1 MEISIMQ
8 NCYVVSSEAAIP
20 AHLKDRTPYRF
31 SDTRISYRIDRQK
44 ALDTD
49 GRVMEAGAVEFRAAI
64 TPGQLA
70 VLCEPTELWADE
82 LSEAERFRSVYDP
95 EIQRGEKDKGTKR
108 VPVLNEKNIE
118 SMIDDIRKNEFEC
131 PELMWNLR
139 YGLVSWV
146 YVEDK
151 RELLIFEGVATRPDT
166 NHRHHA
172 IVRMHKTYRKWVRET
187 QDEKMEK
194 YNPKR
199 EYALAIYTDSFEGEA
214 HKFFVLNSKG
224 WKVAQGK
231 AHYVASMMNDPH
243 AHAKLARDLMKA
255 SGVLGEGNVEIVG
268 TTLSKNSAKMV
279 LFYTL
284 VRGLQSAFA
293 YVPTEQDEYNNLL
306 QYLSAFIAELHRVR
320 PAEIALLSVERRQH
334 VRSQSIADQ
343 AIAWIA
349 YFHLAAQ
356 LRDDPSWKN
365 KLDTLAKPYKN
376 GKYQGDLFARK
387 NPLWQARGILAPDAK
402 GNLRVIS
409 NRNAQQQL
417 ITTLMGIV
425 LPAKAP
431 AKAAK

>member
-1 MEISIMQ
+1 MH
-8 NCYVVSSEAAIP
+8 NCYVIATEAAMP
-20 AHLKDRTPYRF
+20 AHLQDRAPCRF
-31 SDTRISYRIDRQK
+31 PDTRISYRVDRHK
-44 ALDTD
+44 ALDSD
-49 GRVMEAGAVEFRAAI
+49 GRVVEAGAVEFRAGI

-70 VLCEPTELWADE
+70 VLCEPTELWAEE
-82 LSEAERFRSVYDP
+82 LSEAERFRSVYDS
-95 EIQRGEKDKGTKR
+95 EIQRGEKGKGSKR
-108 VPVLNEKNIE
+108 VPVLNEKNIQ

-131 PELMWNLR
+131 PELMWNVR

-172 IVRMHKTYRKWVRET
+172 IVRMHKTYRKWMRET

-243 AHAKLARDLMKA
+243 AHSKLARDLMKEC
-255 SGVLGEGNVEIVG
+255 GVLGEANVEIVG

-293 YVPTEQDEYNNLL
+293 YVPTDQNEYSSLL
-306 QYLSAFIAELHRVR
+306 QYLSAFIAELRRVR
-320 PAEIALLSVERRQH
+320 PAEIALLSVERRQN

-343 AIAWIA
+343 AITWIA
-349 YFHLAAQ
+349 YFHLAAH
-356 LRDDPSWKN
+356 LRDDLSWKDR
-365 KLDTLAKPYKN
+365 LDVLAKPYRHS
-376 GKYQGDLFARK
+376 KYQGDLFARK
-387 NPLWQARGILAPDAK
+387 NPLWQARGILAPDPK

-417 ITTLMGIV
+417 ITTLTTIV
-425 LPAKAP
+425 VPAR
-431 AKAAK
+431 AAKTTK